1 MARPL
6 GALVE
11 EEAVHAV
18 RVALHMHRPP
28 PHVVEDTAGDVD
40 VVRDQVALGQPE
52 LREEDL
58 VGIGHSDLAPSD
70 PHHSILANVP
80 SYPSS
85 MLEDSQRPAV
95 TLEPLDDY
103 VVVEPSDDEAE
114 TRHGLIIPASAE
126 AGARTGIVTAVGT
139 DPGGV
144 EPGDKVLFPR
154 DAGFD
159 VRLAGTATKVV
170 RRGELIARVHD

>member
-1 MARPL
+1 
-6 GALVE
+6 
-11 EEAVHAV
+11 
-18 RVALHMHRPP
+18 
-28 PHVVEDTAGDVD
+28 
-40 VVRDQVALGQPE
+40 
-52 LREEDL
+52 
-58 VGIGHSDLAPSD
+58 
-70 PHHSILANVP
+70 
-80 SYPSS
+80 
-85 MLEDSQRPAV
+85 MLENSQQPVV

-103 VVVEPSDDEAE
+103 IVVEPSDDEAE

-126 AGARTGIVTAVGT
+126 ASARTGIVTAVGA

-159 VRLAGTATKVV
+159 VRLAGTAAKVI

>member
-1 MARPL
+1 L
-6 GALVE
+6 LE
-11 EEAVHAV
+11 NS
-18 RVALHMHRPP
+18 
-28 PHVVEDTAGDVD
+28 
-40 VVRDQVALGQPE
+40 QQP
-52 LREEDL
+52 
-58 VGIGHSDLAPSD
+58 V
-70 PHHSILANVP
+70 
-80 SYPSS
+80 
-85 MLEDSQRPAV
+85 V

-103 VVVEPSDDEAE
+103 IVVEPSDDEAE

-154 DAGFD
+154 DSGFD
-159 VRLAGTATKVV
+159 VRLAGTAAKVI